1 MTEWIK
7 SLVYCWYNR
16 FSRASGVFTARL
28 RPRACEFTV
37 YLFLRQSLAFLVTT
51 KSYSVVQ
58 TYPASLL
65 HIAVSA
71 AAARVS
77 VAVSVCMCGANPC
90 DCLQPCLYMFPIPW
104 LQGTTIIVQDT
115 YLMSLQIH
123 AGLKFVSSHSYICN
137 EVVFYIHQT
146 KHTLPIH
153 SLFWHCWNKSRVQI
167 TQKITKKKQVRARLG
182 LLL

>member
-1 MTEWIK
+1 MIWPSGLKVWFIADTIGSPGLAE
-7 SLVYCWYNR
+7 SLQLGCGHAHANSLFISFFASPWP
-16 FSRASGVFTARL
+16 FS
-28 RPRACEFTV
+28 
-37 YLFLRQSLAFLVTT
+37 

-153 SLFWHCWNKSRVQI
+153 SLF
-167 TQKITKKKQVRARLG
+167 
-182 LLL
+182 